1 MKSKMQLKSEDIDFE
16 GFQLKA
22 EIVEK
27 MLKVSREAQS
37 RSHSPYSKF
46 QVGSA
51 ALFENDVIIPGYFRS
66 VG

>member
-1 MKSKMQLKSEDIDFE
+1 MQLKSEDIDFE

-37 RSHSPYSKF
+37 RRYCTIVVRSKI
-46 QVGSA
+46 VPHITWT
-51 ALFENDVIIPGYFRS
+51 L
-66 VG
+66 

>member
-1 MKSKMQLKSEDIDFE
+1 MQLKSEDIDFE

-37 RSHSPYSKF
+37 R
-46 QVGSA
+46 
-51 ALFENDVIIPGYFRS
+51 R
-66 VG
+66 